1 MTGPALPDAH
11 HVARYC
17 PPRRTENGL
26 PHAAAFR
33 PRVGEGYISVNWLEF
48 FGERDAAAN
57 IEHVRA
63 AVGKKLRLSRHGLFA
78 VLNVG
83 AARAAIIGAELCI
96 EHMPTDGDPSHAG
109 IHTRESLDIAV
120 ELRALVAASGDV
132 HPAVRCRLPR

>member
-1 MTGPALPDAH
+1 MTGLALPDAH

-26 PHAAAFR
+26 PHAAAFK

-78 VLNVG
+78 VLNGVRLFFVG
-83 AARAAIIGAELCI
+83 VPERSMGRLANSRARA
-96 EHMPTDGDPSHAG
+96 T
-109 IHTRESLDIAV
+109 
-120 ELRALVAASGDV
+120 
-132 HPAVRCRLPR
+132 